1 MTRKQINL
9 YSKEYNKMTSVT
21 KLTVR
26 YAETDQMGIVY
37 HTNYGIWYEIART
50 KDIGYSYSDMEKIGI
65 LLPVINLNIN
75 YISPARYDN
84 NITIKT
90 TVSKISSAKIEFFYS
105 TYIEGD
111 EKTIN
116 TGSSIHA
123 FVDKD
128 MKLMNFRKN
137 FPDIY
142 TAIKNSI

>member
-1 MTRKQINL
+1 
-9 YSKEYNKMTSVT
+9 MTSVT

-50 KDIGYSYSDMEKIGI
+50 NYIKDIGYSYSDMEKIGI

-75 YISPARYDN
+75 YISPARYDD
-84 NITIKT
+84 NIIIKT
-90 TVSKISSAKIEFFYS
+90 TVSKISSAKIEFLYS
-105 TYIEGD
+105 TYIDGD
-111 EKTIN
+111 EKAIN

-123 FVDKD
+123 FVGKD
-128 MKLMNFRKN
+128 MKLINFRKN

-142 TAIKNSI
+142 TAIKDSI